1 MSGASL
7 RRICAVCRAFARSA
21 AWLPF
26 VLFMSHDAQAAA
38 TADWTLNGAT
48 SATTAVNDLIVT
60 HSGSTGG
67 GNYSNATFQT
77 NSSWWTNPYGG
88 TVSGGRGLSGPYVPG
103 SGTLTITVSFSM
115 PVTDPIVHV
124 ARIGSATSDSYNSTV
139 WALSGSASQGG
150 AVTMSRLSGNDH
162 FVLDAVSGTTGFR
175 RTTGG
180 DGAQTS
186 ASCGTPFSTTGCGSI
201 RFNGTGITQLSFHV
215 TMRGGAGIGDALE
228 FIWSFKDSETLR
240 PRLTLRKTVVN
251 DHGGTATA
259 TDFILRATN
268 GGTTL
273 SGKSGDAAITNAS
286 IAAGTWTLGETAVA
300 GYAAGNYSCVVNG
313 AAPISGN
320 TLTLVNG
327 NVAVCTVTNDDI
339 PAVISLTKALAG
351 NRVAAG
357 DNFSVAI
364 RTGGVNGTIVSS
376 TANATTAGDGST
388 VAPGTGTTGDFN
400 GVAGTAFTLTEAGV
414 QGTQLANYGARLS
427 CTDANGVMPAA
438 SLPTNEAFD
447 PALGR
452 AITPP
457 NGATLRCTIT
467 NTPMARQV
475 SGRVFQDNG
484 AGGGTAND
492 GIRNGSEAP
501 LAGVTVQLTN
511 CAATVISSV
520 LTDASGSYRFA
531 VPIGTAKGAAFCV
544 EETDGR
550 ARLSTGA
557 SVGATALASGSA
569 VAAAGGTYTYTRP
582 GTPDRI
588 AFSWNGTGHA
598 DLNFGDVDNSSFA
611 TSGAKTGLPDST
623 VTYPH
628 TFTAGSAGQVRFS
641 IAGETA
647 SPALAGWTAQIFA
660 DADCTGSLQP
670 GAAQLYPPA
679 GAGSPVALAD
689 KVCVIVK
696 QFIPASA
703 PLGANNKLAVRAD
716 FEYLNASPA
725 LAASFVL
732 DDITTVASSALELK
746 KEVRNVTQNVADF
759 GINNQAK
766 SGETL
771 EYRITYTN
779 NGDAPIR
786 DLTINDTTPGY
797 TRFVSATT
805 GATPATLTGCTKNTP
820 ANALPA
826 AAVACAVVQPAGGV
840 GPVDWKFIGFVVPG
854 GTGSVLFQVKVD

>member
-7 RRICAVCRAFARSA
+7 RKICAICKAFARGA
-21 AWLPF
+21 AWLAF

-38 TADWTLNGAT
+38 TGDWTLNGST
-48 SATTAVNDLIVT
+48 SATTVLNDLIVT
-60 HSGSTGG
+60 HSGSPGG
-67 GNYSNATFQT
+67 GNYSNVTFQT
-77 NSSWWTNPYGG
+77 SSSFWTNPHGG

-103 SGTLTITVSFSM
+103 SGTRAITVSFSM
-115 PVTDPIVHV
+115 PVTDPIVHI
-124 ARIGSATSDSYNSTV
+124 ARIGGTTGTAYNSTV
-139 WALSGSASQGG
+139 WALSGSVSQAGP
-150 AVTMSRLSGNDH
+150 VTMSRLSGNSH
-162 FVLDAVSGTTGFR
+162 FVLDAAGTTGFR

-180 DGAQTS
+180 DGVSTS
-186 ASCGTPFSTTGCGSI
+186 SSCGTDLTTAGCGSI
-201 RFNGTGITQLSFHV
+201 RFNGTGITQLSFNV
-215 TMRGGAGIGDALE
+215 TMSGGAGTGDTLDL
-228 FIWSFKDSETLR
+228 IWSFKDSETIK

-251 DHGGTATA
+251 DHGGTAAA
-259 TDFILRATN
+259 TDFVLRAAS

-286 IAAGTWTLGETAVA
+286 VAAGTWTLGETAVA
-300 GYAAGNYSCVVNG
+300 GYAASTYSCVING
-313 AAPISGN
+313 AAPVSGN
-320 TLTLVNG
+320 TLALVNG
-327 NVAVCTVTNDDI
+327 DVAICTITNDDI

-351 NRVAAG
+351 NRVAGG

-364 RTGGVNGTIVSS
+364 RTGGVNGAVVSS

-388 VAPGTGTTGDFN
+388 VAAGTGATGDFN

-427 CTDANGVMPAA
+427 CFDANGVMPAA

-457 NGATLRCTIT
+457 NGAKLRCTIT
-467 NTPMARQV
+467 NTPMVRQV
-475 SGRVFQDNG
+475 SGGVFLDNG

-511 CAATVISSV
+511 CAATVISSA
-520 LTDASGSYRFA
+520 LTDASGSYRLA
-531 VPIGTAKGAAFCV
+531 VPSGTATGTALCM
-544 EETDGR
+544 EETNGR
-550 ARLSTGA
+550 ARISTGA

-569 VAAAGGTYTYTRP
+569 VAAAGDAYTYTRNS
-582 GTPDRI
+582 TPERI
-588 AFSWNGTGHA
+588 AFAWNGTSHA
-598 DLNFGDVDNSSFA
+598 DLNFGDVDNSSLA

-628 TFTAGSAGQVRFS
+628 TFTAGTAGQVRFS

-647 SPALAGWTAQIFA
+647 SPTLAGWTAQIFA
-660 DADCTGSLQP
+660 DANCTGSLQP

-679 GAGSPVALAD
+679 GMGSPVAFTD

-696 QFIPASA
+696 QFIPATV
-703 PLGANNKLAVRAD
+703 PLGANNKLSVRAD
-716 FEYLNASPA
+716 FDYLHASPA

-732 DDITTVASSALELK
+732 DDLTTVASSALELK
-746 KEVRNVTQNVADF
+746 KEVRNVTQNAVDF

-797 TRFVSATT
+797 TRFVGATT
-805 GATPATLTGCTKNTP
+805 GATPPTLTGCAKNTP

-826 AAVACAVVQPAGGV
+826 AAVACSAVQPAGGM
-840 GPVDWKFIGFVVPG
+840 GPVDWRFTGFVAPG